1 MKNILAL
8 LVLIIILSKNYSQEY
23 VFDVL
28 DINDVLISDFI
39 YDIEQDNKGN
49 LLISTGEGL
58 GIYNGK
64 EVKMYYEDDGLS
76 ENFINTSYKTAD
88 GDIWL
93 GHKGGGVTLYK
104 DGVLEMFHSGEGI
117 NSIITDI
124 SEDKEGRIWVV
135 TQNKGLYFID
145 KKGEFKFFQHNISG
159 ENISSLYIDDDM
171 LIIGSE
177 IGLEIHNYHDNS
189 LIKRQEVDA
198 IKNLTVVDICETNN
212 NESFIATR
220 NSGIYLLSDI
230 QGVQTAHKINS
241 DVTNIIINEIDYSD
255 NLLYVATMNKGVLK
269 FAFKN
274 DKLELIENYNTK
286 SGLITNYIN
295 TLFIDRENQVWI
307 GTYGDGLISKSNDY
321 FSFYLKDKLNKE
333 EITDIKINKTHLYVS
348 SYEGV
353 YKYRKQ
359 NFILENYWWTN
370 SGLPND
376 RVICF
381 TFSSDSTLFVGTE
394 QSGLYYKRKNQ
405 DEFSIVPSLSTDLLS
420 SSIKCIHYNNGKIWI
435 GTLNGVFKIN
445 EENFAVS
452 SYNISTGLPHNNV
465 GYIYSD
471 KDNVYIGTKSS
482 YLYVISED
490 KDENKKVLL
499 SKELNI
505 VNANMIVSDKNNG
518 LWLSS
523 EENGIFHILN
533 DSIKQYTSNDGLLS
547 NYCHGLFFDSK
558 NRLWIS
564 HNMGLSYI
572 NPQSSKIETFN
583 EKHGLDMRFL
593 NNSID
598 GNEDEIWFGS
608 FNGIVKYDVHQK
620 FINTTAPVTTIDNII
635 INDKQYKQ
643 KGVIDLAYGEYEIEF
658 IFNGLSLR
666 NPTGVKYEYML
677 TSYNNSWSNISNI
690 NSARYPKLSD
700 GIYEFK
706 VRSYNSDNIIGNEAS
721 FRIEIRAPYW
731 KKLWF
736 YIVVITILVLIVILL
751 IKRRERNLIRYQEM
765 LKQQLDFRTK
775 EVVEQKEKIEEINKD
790 LTDSINYAKRIQ
802 LQLLPEKENFKSILP
817 SSFVLYMPKDIVSGD
832 FYWIKDD
839 DKEIILAC
847 ADCTGHG
854 VPGGF
859 MSMIS
864 SILIHE
870 AVEFHKKTI
879 PAEILTEVDINIR
892 NILHQKNDFDSNK
905 DGMDVAIININKK
918 TGLMNFSGAIRS
930 CYIYRNS
937 ERLVLKGDRYSIGG
951 YIIDDKKFTNQSFK
965 LQKGDLVYLFSDG
978 FPDQFGGERMRKLKM
993 SGFNK
998 LIDEYSSF
1006 PINLQKD
1013 KFNTF
1018 IKDWIGEGPQMDDI
1032 LLICF
1037 EY

>member
-1 MKNILAL
+1 
-8 LVLIIILSKNYSQEY
+8 
-23 VFDVL
+23 
-28 DINDVLISDFI
+28 
-39 YDIEQDNKGN
+39 
-49 LLISTGEGL
+49 
-58 GIYNGK
+58 
-64 EVKMYYEDDGLS
+64 
-76 ENFINTSYKTAD
+76 
-88 GDIWL
+88 
-93 GHKGGGVTLYK
+93 
-104 DGVLEMFHSGEGI
+104 
-117 NSIITDI
+117 
-124 SEDKEGRIWVV
+124 
-135 TQNKGLYFID
+135 
-145 KKGEFKFFQHNISG
+145 
-159 ENISSLYIDDDM
+159 
-171 LIIGSE
+171 
-177 IGLEIHNYHDNS
+177 
-189 LIKRQEVDA
+189 
-198 IKNLTVVDICETNN
+198 
-212 NESFIATR
+212 
-220 NSGIYLLSDI
+220 
-230 QGVQTAHKINS
+230 
-241 DVTNIIINEIDYSD
+241 
-255 NLLYVATMNKGVLK
+255 
-269 FAFKN
+269 
-274 DKLELIENYNTK
+274 
-286 SGLITNYIN
+286 
-295 TLFIDRENQVWI
+295 
-307 GTYGDGLISKSNDY
+307 
-321 FSFYLKDKLNKE
+321 
-333 EITDIKINKTHLYVS
+333 
-348 SYEGV
+348 
-353 YKYRKQ
+353 
-359 NFILENYWWTN
+359 
-370 SGLPND
+370 
-376 RVICF
+376 
-381 TFSSDSTLFVGTE
+381 
-394 QSGLYYKRKNQ
+394 
-405 DEFSIVPSLSTDLLS
+405 
-420 SSIKCIHYNNGKIWI
+420 
-435 GTLNGVFKIN
+435 
-445 EENFAVS
+445 
-452 SYNISTGLPHNNV
+452 
-465 GYIYSD
+465 
-471 KDNVYIGTKSS
+471 
-482 YLYVISED
+482 
-490 KDENKKVLL
+490 
-499 SKELNI
+499 
-505 VNANMIVSDKNNG
+505 
-518 LWLSS
+518 
-523 EENGIFHILN
+523 
-533 DSIKQYTSNDGLLS
+533 
-547 NYCHGLFFDSK
+547 
-558 NRLWIS
+558 
-564 HNMGLSYI
+564 
-572 NPQSSKIETFN
+572 
-583 EKHGLDMRFL
+583 MRFL

-635 INDKQYKQ
+635 INDQQYKL

-666 NPTGVKYEYML
+666 NPKGVKYEYML

-736 YIVVITILVLIVILL
+736 YIVVITILVLIVIFL

-879 PAEILTEVDINIR
+879 PAEILTEVDFNIR

-905 DGMDVAIININKK
+905 DGMDVAIVNINKK

-930 CYIYRNS
+930 CYICRNS
-937 ERLVLKGDRYSIGG
+937 ERIVLKGDRYSIGG
-951 YIIDDKKFTNQSFK
+951 YIIDDKEFTTQTFQ

-998 LIDEYSSF
+998 LIDEYSLL
-1006 PINLQKD
+1006 PIDLQKD

-1018 IKDWIGEGPQMDDI
+1018 IKNWIGEGPQMDDI